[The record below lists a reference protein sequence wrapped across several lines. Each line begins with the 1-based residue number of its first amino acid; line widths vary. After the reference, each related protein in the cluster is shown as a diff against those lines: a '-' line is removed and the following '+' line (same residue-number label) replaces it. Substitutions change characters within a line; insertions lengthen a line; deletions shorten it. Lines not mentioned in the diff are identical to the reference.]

1 MTFPFLSRLPP
12 ETEYL
17 TATHIR
23 AALAELLKIAPPWDN
38 AGLGFL
44 SLTISAEVLR
54 FFLGDEW
61 TNANVLSI
69 GPREASNPATME
81 FLRSGERSDADVFK
95 YIQRV
100 ANLAEHLF
108 NLQHVEG
115 ARERI
120 SRLRG
125 ESLPAALAEFEAAG
139 MLSAPDLHV
148 RFQRPGGVR
157 GEDYEGTIVTALGR
171 VVAWEAKSKLHGQM
185 PSSDGVWRSL
195 EEARKQLPKN
205 RPGLVLVRM
214 PDEWAEESRDLE
226 AVCKPA
232 VAQLLRQ
239 SKRIVGV
246 VVFWRVWEKVVGE
259 EDGDVLNAP
268 VVRLYP
274 NAVSPLF
281 AWDIP
286 DVLARAARRFNPEW
300 VQLQHVVLSS
310 LPDNERAEA
319 EAYFSR
325 VRLARAAGNRRQE

>member
-1 MTFPFLSRLPP
+1 M
-12 ETEYL
+12 
-17 TATHIR
+17 
-23 AALAELLKIAPPWDN
+23 
-38 AGLGFL
+38 
-44 SLTISAEVLR
+44 
-54 FFLGDEW
+54 
-61 TNANVLSI
+61 
-69 GPREASNPATME
+69 
-81 FLRSGERSDADVFK
+81 
-95 YIQRV
+95 
-100 ANLAEHLF
+100 F